1 MCPPVILISG
11 CSFAEPEASLL
22 KQIAILQAANGGIDM
37 DIVTNHP
44 MYHRQILCNEF
55 LLCFR

>member
-44 MYHRQILCNEF
+44 MYHRQIL
-55 LLCFR
+55 